1 MKPLLLKQPLPEL
14 LEIGSVSNPGATVIA
29 GTPNVG
35 VASIFGEPTDNLNCG
50 VFSCTRGSFVM
61 EYPFAEHA
69 TVWEGSATLTNE
81 RTGESVQYQAGD
93 SPVRR
98 EGYPGA
104 LGHHLGSLRQTLSR
118 HRRRLTPSCPLGP
131 LRGSALA

>member
-50 VFSCTRGSFVM
+50 VQLHPRSSFVM

-69 TVWEGSATLTNE
+69 TVWEGCATLTNE

-93 SPVRR
+93 SRFVEKGTPVRWDITSDR
-98 EGYPGA
+98 FVKHYLAIVEG
-104 LGHHLGSLRQTLSR
+104 
-118 HRRRLTPSCPLGP
+118 
-131 LRGSALA
+131 